1 MKIKLRQALMTESGD
16 RKNFKGELTR
26 VESKTLEVDVD
37 GTGFELA
44 LKDIEQAR
52 LIYQFG

>member
-1 MKIKLRQALMTESGD
+1 MTDSGD

-26 VESKTLEVDVD
+26 VESNVLEVEVD

-52 LIYQFG
+52 LIFQFG